1 VPLGDGMLDMKRVVD
16 TIRRA
21 RPDVHF
27 SLEMITRDPLEI
39 PCLTDTYWATFED
52 LNGVYLARTL
62 RQVRENPPR
71 KPLPRIGGLTQE
83 GRLRLEMDLVEQSI
97 VYAREHLGLA

>member
-1 VPLGDGMLDMKRVVD
+1 MLDMNRVVD

-39 PCLTDTYWATFED
+39 PCLTDRYWATFED
-52 LNGVYLARTL
+52 LNGVFLARML
-62 RQVRENPPR
+62 ASVRANTPR
-71 KPLPRIGGLTQE
+71 KPLPRISGLTPE
-83 GRLRLEMDLVEQSI
+83 GRLQLEMELVEQSI
-97 VYAREHLGLA
+97 VYARDHLGLV